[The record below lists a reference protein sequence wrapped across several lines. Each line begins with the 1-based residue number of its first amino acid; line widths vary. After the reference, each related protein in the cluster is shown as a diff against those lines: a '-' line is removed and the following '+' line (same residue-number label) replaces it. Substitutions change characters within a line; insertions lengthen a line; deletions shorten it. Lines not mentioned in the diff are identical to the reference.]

1 MAEKE
6 TQQRGITIPGFAGL
20 NERAAISNIP
30 EGYFEKLEGL
40 YPARTG
46 LLERIPGKTFLRQI
60 GSPVIA
66 IHQCFD
72 TNDNI
77 LIQTEDDVQ
86 VFTLDQILGRTT
98 TSNLIPTPI
107 EEEETMAYALLVH
120 QASTGTSAG
129 PAVTAATGAG
139 AYTVRQLTNIINS
152 GTNPDGT
159 PFGTSGFVTL
169 TSNRFT
175 LPSGVYRIR
184 IKSCFANTAT
194 ASSACVFTGSI
205 ANTGTLTVTSVASGT
220 IQLGQILTGTNVPS
234 GTIVTGFG
242 TGTGA
247 TGTYLVSCIKVVAS
261 TAITGNGN
269 SYQNQGYKFI
279 LWNTTANT
287 NAFAGNFQSS
297 GNVQISS
304 ESPNINVW
312 SDLQNQITIATQT
325 TFEIRDK
332 NIPSSG
338 TIVPAN
344 YRGLANGAG
353 TGTANTENEIYTI
366 VEILKTN

>member
-129 PAVTAATGAG
+129 PSTSPTGAG
-139 AYTVRQLTNIINS
+139 AYAARPLTNIINS

-169 TSNRFT
+169 SSNRFT

-184 IKSCFANTAT
+184 IKSCFANTGLVQNV
-194 ASSACVFTGSI
+194 SFTGSI
-205 ANTGTLTVTSVASGT
+205 AATGVLTVSGTPTGT
-220 IQLGQILTGTNVPS
+220 IQVGQFLGGSNVISGSQIVSQLTGT
-234 GTIVTGFG
+234 G
-242 TGTGA
+242 GA
-247 TGTYLVSCIKVVAS
+247 AGTYTVSRPQVLTSQAF
-261 TAITGNGN
+261 TGS
-269 SYQNQGYKFI
+269 SYLNQGYKFI
-279 LWNTTANT
+279 LWNTTSNA

-304 ESPNINVW
+304 VSPNINVW